1 MTLMRI
7 IHTKKKIVCRHL
19 IREYRKSPAAL
30 TTAPKA
36 KLRFSREQIPGMWAA
51 TTLLRRMFA
60 TMVLIISAPSTPGS
74 LPIATWESR
83 SAVPLS
89 YVGRWD

>member
-1 MTLMRI
+1 M
-7 IHTKKKIVCRHL
+7 CRHL
-19 IREYRKSPAAL
+19 IREYRKSPAAF

-60 TMVLIISAPSTPGS
+60 TMVLDNFDPFDSW
-74 LPIATWESR
+74 LPLNCHLGNKVGCALCHTSGAGIE
-83 SAVPLS
+83 LS
-89 YVGRWD
+89 